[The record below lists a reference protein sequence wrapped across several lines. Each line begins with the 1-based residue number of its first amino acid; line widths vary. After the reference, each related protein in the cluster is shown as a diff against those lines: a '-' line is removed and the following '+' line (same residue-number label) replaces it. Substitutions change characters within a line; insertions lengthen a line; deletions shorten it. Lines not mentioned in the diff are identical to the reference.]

1 MARALG
7 DIERDILSL
16 SEQERIE
23 LLRKLIDDLDALGDA
38 NPAAAWLKKSDRTS
52 PAEEVL
58 NEYRNT
64 LRQLGD

>member
-1 MARALG
+1 MARALA
-7 DIERDILSL
+7 DIEQDILSL

-23 LLRKLIDDLDALGDA
+23 LLRKLIDDLDAVGDA
-38 NPAAAWLKKSDRTS
+38 NSAAAWHKQLDRTF

-64 LRQLGD
+64 LRELGE

>member
-1 MARALG
+1 MARALA

-16 SEQERIE
+16 SESERMA
-23 LLRKLIDDLDALGDA
+23 LLRRLTEHLDERGET
-38 NPAAAWLKKSDRTS
+38 NSAAAWLKDSDRIF

-64 LRQLGD
+64 LKELGD